1 MQEVHLVEI
10 YIADMLGLFLIL
22 GAIWSGAWK
31 LQKKN
36 KEDRL
41 LLGIMLLIVCA
52 CVADAASFAV
62 DNRPGELFRGLS
74 YVSNFVLFF
83 ANLVIGPLWVMLVS
97 RHIYGNVSRFQC
109 VLMTTISGLVF
120 ALLIANFLYPV
131 VFRISETNVYSRG
144 PLFMVNNLMEVA
156 FMIDGV
162 IIYLIGRAR
171 SGGVKFFPVLQFVW
185 PIFICVCLQ
194 NFFYGIST
202 VWVGIAVGFTSLMLA
217 LQNENIFID
226 KLTRLFNRYYLDR
239 ISGTLKRSNKIAM
252 MMIDMNGFKSINDNL
267 GHSQGDDALF
277 SMAEILRETV
287 ESHGT
292 AVRYAGDEFVIVI
305 NTDNEQVAA
314 SYRDKIKQK
323 LADFNKKR
331 IKKYKMSAS
340 IGMGIFDLKQN
351 NLDEILEIIDK
362 RMYEDKKAYY
372 EASANDRRRRR

>member
-120 ALLIANFLYPV
+120 ALLIANFFYPV

-340 IGMGIFDLKQN
+340 IGVGIFDLKQN

>member
-1 MQEVHLVEI
+1 MQEVYLVEI

-120 ALLIANFLYPV
+120 ALLIANFFYPV

>member
-52 CVADAASFAV
+52 CVADAASFTV

-109 VLMTTISGLVF
+109 VLMTSFSGFVF
-120 ALLIANFLYPV
+120 ALLIANFFYPV

-305 NTDNEQVAA
+305 NTDNDQVAA

>member
-109 VLMTTISGLVF
+109 VLMTSISGFVF
-120 ALLIANFLYPV
+120 VLLIANFFYPV

-144 PLFMVNNLMEVA
+144 PLFMVNNLMEIA

-162 IIYLIGRAR
+162 IYLIGRAR

-331 IKKYKMSAS
+331 IKKYKLSAS

>member
-120 ALLIANFLYPV
+120 ALLIANFFYPV

-305 NTDNEQVAA
+305 NTDNDQVAA

>member
-52 CVADAASFAV
+52 CVADAASFTV

-109 VLMTTISGLVF
+109 VLMTSISGFVF
-120 ALLIANFLYPV
+120 ALLIANFFYPV

-144 PLFMVNNLMEVA
+144 PLFMVNNLMEIA

-331 IKKYKMSAS
+331 IKKYKLSAS

>member
-120 ALLIANFLYPV
+120 ALLIANFFYPV

-340 IGMGIFDLKQN
+340 IGMGIFDLTQN

>member
-109 VLMTTISGLVF
+109 VLMTSISGFVF
-120 ALLIANFLYPV
+120 ALLIANFFYPV

-144 PLFMVNNLMEVA
+144 PLFMVNNLMEIA

-331 IKKYKMSAS
+331 IKKYKLSAS

>member
-109 VLMTTISGLVF
+109 VLMTSISGFVF
-120 ALLIANFLYPV
+120 ALLIANFFYPV

-331 IKKYKMSAS
+331 IKKYKLSAS

>member
-109 VLMTTISGLVF
+109 VLMTSISGLVF
-120 ALLIANFLYPV
+120 ALLIANFFYPV

-144 PLFMVNNLMEVA
+144 PLFMVNNLMEIA

-305 NTDNEQVAA
+305 NTDNDQVAA

>member
-62 DNRPGELFRGLS
+62 DNRSGELFRGLS

-120 ALLIANFLYPV
+120 ALLIANFFYPV

>member
-120 ALLIANFLYPV
+120 ALLIANFFYPV

-144 PLFMVNNLMEVA
+144 PLFMVNNLMEIA

-331 IKKYKMSAS
+331 IKKYKLSAS

>member
-52 CVADAASFAV
+52 CVADAASFTV

-109 VLMTTISGLVF
+109 VLMTSISGLVF
-120 ALLIANFLYPV
+120 ALLIANFFYPV

-331 IKKYKMSAS
+331 IKKYKLSAS

>member
-120 ALLIANFLYPV
+120 ALLIANFFYPV